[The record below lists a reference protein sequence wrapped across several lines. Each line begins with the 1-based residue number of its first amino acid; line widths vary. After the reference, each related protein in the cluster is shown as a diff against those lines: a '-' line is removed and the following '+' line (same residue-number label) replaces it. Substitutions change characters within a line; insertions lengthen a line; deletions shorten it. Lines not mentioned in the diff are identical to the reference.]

1 MTNESA
7 ADKKEREDL
16 EQKESTGSLNST
28 EKQRL
33 NELKQKANQ

>member
-1 MTNESA
+1 MTESA
-7 ADKKEREDL
+7 ADRKEREDL
-16 EQKESTGSLNST
+16 EQKESAGSLNNQ